1 MNAGTNMVATVAT
14 NLVTPTVNFGSA
26 DNNLVFNVNSNAV
39 LALANP
45 ALNSTNMTLL
55 IGNGNATNNVF
66 TVNGGQVTNLS
77 LFYVGFGATAVSN
90 QLNVING
97 GRISF
102 TTNANGFN
110 QMQGSYNSLIV
121 AGANVAGQRAT
132 IDLGFGSATTD
143 RRIYVGN
150 GTGQN
155 GNLLRVDAGG
165 VVTNAGIQSASG
177 AGNGV
182 VVTNGGRAYFT
193 GGVGLGRNG
202 GNTNYVIV
210 GGFDAAGNN
219 SLLYCS
225 AGLDI
230 GGSGNGGTPGAGTN
244 NWVLVDRGGILTMA
258 SIRVGAGGSDYNSF
272 SNRLIIANGGQ
283 VFTTNACSVGTL
295 TNGVNNWVSVGGSF
309 GTTNSSWNLNF
320 QALTIG
326 ASITNYIS
334 TNNYVLLSTGGILT
348 NVSSVI
354 LGGVNSSLT
363 FNGGTLAAGTNATLI
378 ATNVTTVGATNYVQ
392 AGGAFIDSVNFTVT
406 NLVPLTEDP
415 SSTGGGLTKLGVGTL
430 FLNGVNTYTGNTLV
444 GAGMLQLDARQRAY
458 CLAPAVLSLA
468 HAMRSG
474 SGVLAIAAPKMRAL
488 AEKHGINVG
497 LAAPDLGEMV
507 YLESI
512 RYKRRIAFR
521 NVVSGQRIPMELTS
535 LGRAYLA
542 TLSPDRRKGLFALFR
557 QRRPRQWNMLEQ
569 QIERAIQDV
578 EHFGYCAASWQPS
591 VVAVSTPLQ
600 VDLGSYALNVSLSTD
615 LNVDQV
621 LRRLA
626 QPLLQ
631 LRHEIV
637 AEIENSS

>member
-1 MNAGTNMVATVAT
+1 MKPRDSNTIAVKPGISPANRSLERGVEILRAFR
-14 NLVTPTVNFGSA
+14 PGSNF
-26 DNNLVFNVNSNAV
+26 L
-39 LALANP
+39 
-45 ALNSTNMTLL
+45 
-55 IGNGNATNNVF
+55 GNGEIAERTGLSKS
-66 TVNGGQVTNLS
+66 TVS
-77 LFYVGFGATAVSN
+77 
-90 QLNVING
+90 
-97 GRISF
+97 R
-102 TTNANGFN
+102 
-110 QMQGSYNSLIV
+110 
-121 AGANVAGQRAT
+121 
-132 IDLGFGSATTD
+132 
-143 RRIYVGN
+143 
-150 GTGQN
+150 
-155 GNLLRVDAGG
+155 
-165 VVTNAGIQSASG
+165 
-177 AGNGV
+177 
-182 VVTNGGRAYFT
+182 
-193 GGVGLGRNG
+193 
-202 GNTNYVIV
+202 
-210 GGFDAAGNN
+210 
-219 SLLYCS
+219 
-225 AGLDI
+225 
-230 GGSGNGGTPGAGTN
+230 
-244 NWVLVDRGGILTMA
+244 LT
-258 SIRVGAGGSDYNSF
+258 
-272 SNRLIIANGGQ
+272 Q
-283 VFTTNACSVGTL
+283 
-295 TNGVNNWVSVGGSF
+295 
-309 GTTNSSWNLNF
+309 
-320 QALTIG
+320 
-326 ASITNYIS
+326 
-334 TNNYVLLSTGGILT
+334 
-348 NVSSVI
+348 
-354 LGGVNSSLT
+354 
-363 FNGGTLAAGTNATLI
+363 
-378 ATNVTTVGATNYVQ
+378 
-392 AGGAFIDSVNFTVT
+392 
-406 NLVPLTEDP
+406 
-415 SSTGGGLTKLGVGTL
+415 
-430 FLNGVNTYTGNTLV
+430 TLV